1 MEKLLQDL
9 TALPSPCGFEHRVIQ
24 YLHDYLK
31 GKVDSYHVDGLGNLI
46 VRKNGAYPGPVLMV
60 STHSDEVGFIVKK
73 IEENGLLRFEKL
85 GGHDDRIL
93 LSQRVTVCTE
103 QGDLP
108 GVIGTISAHMKK
120 FDKGDL
126 IRPYTQL
133 YIDIGAESKAEAVE
147 MGVCVGDA
155 VSWGTEYQKLGAHRV
170 MTHGFDD
177 KAGCAV
183 LASMFAELDFSKVH
197 GTVYGVFSV
206 QEEVGLRGAQ
216 TAAQSIHADV
226 ALAIDTTAASDTPE
240 AMMDR
245 TVCLGKGPGIK
256 VMDSSLIASPKVS
269 RKLQRVAEANDIPYQ
284 MEIFTG
290 IGTDAGQLHLS
301 HEGVPTSCISI
312 PTRSAHSP
320 NEVMDLRDF
329 AFSRQLLDAFILAM
343 GDKDEFRFLK

>member
-1 MEKLLQDL
+1 MEKILQDL
-9 TALPSPCGFEHRVIQ
+9 VAIPSPCGFEHRVIK
-24 YLHDYLK
+24 YLHDFLK

-46 VRKNGAYPGPVLMV
+46 VRKAGAYPGPVLMV

-93 LSQRVTVCTE
+93 LSQRVTVCTDS
-103 QGDLP
+103 GDLP
-108 GVIGTISAHMKK
+108 GTIGTISAHMKK
-120 FDKGDL
+120 FDKPDL

-133 YIDIGAESKAEAVE
+133 YIDIGADSRQEAEE
-147 MGVCVGDA
+147 MGVQIGDP
-155 VSWGTEYQKLGAHRV
+155 VSWGTEYQKLGKNRV
-170 MTHGFDD
+170 QTHGFDD

-183 LASMFAELDFSKVH
+183 LASMFAELDFSQVH
-197 GTVYGVFSV
+197 GTVYGIFSV

-226 ALAIDTTAASDTPE
+226 ALSIDTTAVSDTPE
-240 AMMDR
+240 SMMDR
-245 TVCLGKGPGIK
+245 TLFLGKGPGIK
-256 VMDSSLIASPKVS
+256 IMDSSLIASPAVRK
-269 RKLQRVAEANDIPYQ
+269 KLQKVAKENEIPHQ
-284 MEIFTG
+284 LEIFTG

-312 PTRSAHSP
+312 PTRAAHSP

-329 AFSRQLLDAFILAM
+329 HNTRRLLDAFILSM
-343 GDKDEFRFLK
+343 EDKQEFKFV